1 MLEHPNVLST
11 RPTVRW
17 ERDRQ
22 AIVYVIETDLAVSP
36 EDPGYDQTAL
46 DNIAEAALA
55 RLPGCRNRACI
66 RFERVSL
73 A

>member
-11 RPTVRW
+11 RPAVRW
-17 ERDRQ
+17 DHGRQ
-22 AIVYVIETDLAVSP
+22 VIIYVIETDLAVSP
-36 EDPGYDQTAL
+36 EDPGYDEKAL
-46 DNIAEAALA
+46 DSIAEAALA

-66 RFERVSL
+66 RFERVAL